1 MLKAYYSCVLEAGTD
16 EAGRGCLAGPVTAA
30 AVILPP
36 GFRNALLDDSKKI
49 TPARREA
56 LAIQI
61 REDALTYGISHVDPE
76 TIDQINILKAAI
88 LAMHQA
94 LDQLKTPPQ
103 AIAVDGNHFLSYKD
117 IPHECLI
124 KGDGRF
130 MNIAAASILAK
141 TARDA
146 LMRDLHQNYPEYQWD
161 RNKGYPTRAH
171 REALRLHGP
180 TPHHRKSFRL
190 LGDQL
195 KIPF

>member
-1 MLKAYYSCVLEAGTD
+1 MLRAYFRCVLEAGTD

-30 AVILPP
+30 AVVLPP

-56 LAIQI
+56 LAALI
-61 REDALTYGISHVDPE
+61 REEAVSYGISHVDPE
-76 TIDQINILKAAI
+76 MIDQVNILKASI

-94 LDQLKTPPQ
+94 LDQLTSVPK
-103 AIAVDGNHFLSYKD
+103 AIAVDGNHFLPYRD

-141 TARDA
+141 TSRDA
-146 LMRDLHQNYPEYQWD
+146 LMKGLHQKHPEYQWD

-180 TPHHRKSFRL
+180 TPWHRKSFRL
-190 LGDQL
+190 FGEQL
-195 KIPF
+195 EIPF

>member
-1 MLKAYYSCVLEAGTD
+1 MLKAYYRCVSEAGID

-36 GFRNALLDDSKKI
+36 GFRHPLLDDSKKLS
-49 TPARREA
+49 PPRREA
-56 LAIQI
+56 LAALI
-61 REDALTYGISHVDPE
+61 REEAVSYGISHVDAE
-76 TIDQINILKAAI
+76 TIDRFNILKAAI

-94 LDQLKTPPQ
+94 LDQLKSPPE
-103 AIAVDGNHFLSYKD
+103 AIAVDGNHFLPYKD

-141 TARDA
+141 TSRDT
-146 LMRDLHQNYPEYQWD
+146 LMKDLHRNFPEYKWNS
-161 RNKGYPTRAH
+161 NKGYPTQAH
-171 REALRLHGP
+171 REALRLYGP
-180 TPHHRKSFRL
+180 TPYHRKSFRL

>member
-36 GFRNALLDDSKKI
+36 GFRNSLLDDSKKI

-171 REALRLHGP
+171 REALRLHGA

>member
-1 MLKAYYSCVLEAGTD
+1 MLRPFARCSLEAGTD

-49 TPARREA
+49 TPARRENLASLIREKA
-56 LAIQI
+56 LA
-61 REDALTYGISHVDPE
+61 YGISHVDPA

-94 LDQLKTPPQ
+94 LDQLEPRPK
-103 AIAVDGNHFLSYKD
+103 AIAVDGNHFLAYGD

-161 RNKGYPTRAH
+161 RNKGYPTQAH
-171 REALRLHGP
+171 REALRRHGP